1 MKQEIIVLNEVIETQ
16 KRSITFLTYM
26 DASFEILDMS
36 V

>member
-16 KRSITFLTYM
+16 KRSVTFLTYM
-26 DASFEILDMS
+26 DASFEISDRS